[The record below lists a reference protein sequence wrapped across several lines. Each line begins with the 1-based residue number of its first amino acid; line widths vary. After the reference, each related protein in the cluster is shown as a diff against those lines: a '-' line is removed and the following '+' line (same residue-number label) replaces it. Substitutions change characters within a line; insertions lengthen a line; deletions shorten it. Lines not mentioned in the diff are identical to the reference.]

1 MTDRNDLPEYG
12 GWGGNDFGRHSC
24 PDGEVIKTISGR
36 AGQAVDQICARC
48 TDGTE
53 LGCYGGGNGSPWS
66 RDGPFT
72 SAYGRSGDGV
82 DSLFGSGG
90 NGGNG
95 WSGICPTGKYLTGIR
110 GRGADLVDSIGF
122 ECGIDKKQH
131 CIDHLEDPVCNNIS
145 ADILNKACAKNMTA
159 TCKNRKNELNEST
172 IAGYCPAHLDDPF
185 CSCYKPAPSY
195 IPNEIRGLTNCW
207 NQTCATSGYIPV
219 NMRQVC
225 PNICIAKQDLGA
237 SGDSNILTGN
247 INVQETCNTTINQ
260 PGVQPGPQSGNGNIQ
275 GPVDLS
281 ALTPKTDNTL
291 IYILIIAVALVISAY
306 LAFGSNDNSYP
317 PMPYQ
322 QPVQPLAYYPT
333 Q

>member
-110 GRGADLVDSIGF
+110 GRGAELVD
-122 ECGIDKKQH
+122 
-131 CIDHLEDPVCNNIS
+131 
-145 ADILNKACAKNMTA
+145 
-159 TCKNRKNELNEST
+159 R
-172 IAGYCPAHLDDPF
+172 
-185 CSCYKPAPSY
+185 
-195 IPNEIRGLTNCW
+195 
-207 NQTCATSGYIPV
+207 
-219 NMRQVC
+219 
-225 PNICIAKQDLGA
+225 DLA
-237 SGDSNILTGN
+237 S
-247 INVQETCNTTINQ
+247 VQ
-260 PGVQPGPQSGNGNIQ
+260 
-275 GPVDLS
+275 
-281 ALTPKTDNTL
+281 
-291 IYILIIAVALVISAY
+291 AVAA
-306 LAFGSNDNSYP
+306 LAEDHRPGRAQLHAHRHRCQHRRD
-317 PMPYQ
+317 Q
-322 QPVQPLAYYPT
+322 QQDEAAQHQVAGALDGRVGA
-333 Q
+333 